1 MMKVLVVGSGGR
13 EHTIVWKLKQSPLLT
28 KIYCAPGN
36 AGIAADAVCVGIPV
50 TDLKGLLNFAI
61 GEKVD
66 LTVVGPELPLVNG
79 IVDLFEAN
87 GMAIFGPTQK
97 AAELEGSKAFC
108 KHFFQKYDIPTADF
122 RVFTEY
128 EEARKYIKGSG
139 SPLVVK
145 TDGLAAGKGALVCS
159 DQVEALEALG
169 RIMKEM
175 AFGEAGKKVVVEER
189 LYGDEVSVMALA
201 DGEHLVYMVP
211 SQDHKRIY
219 DNDQGPNTGGMG
231 AYAPTPHIDAE
242 MMQRIRTRILEPT
255 LKGMALEGRP
265 YRGVLYAGIMITKDG
280 PKTLEYNCRFG
291 DPETQVVLPLAYSD
305 LLEAFVRCRNGQ
317 LDDFRWQNR
326 PAAAICVVIAS
337 GGYPGSYEKEKPILG
352 LDSRFEDEVI
362 VFHAGTRAMG
372 DKIVT
377 SGGRVLGV
385 TAVDATIRQAKDK
398 VYRSVQKIAFDRAY
412 YRKDIGHRVLNLER
426 R

>member
-1 MMKVLVVGSGGR
+1 MKVLVVGSGGR
-13 EHTIVWKLKQSPLLT
+13 EHTIVWKLKKSPLLK

-36 AGIAADAVCVGIPV
+36 AGIAGDAECVNISAS
-50 TDLKGLLNFAI
+50 DLDGLLNFAI
-61 GEKVD
+61 GAKID

-87 GMAIFGPTQK
+87 GMAVFGPTQK
-97 AAELEGSKAFC
+97 AAELEGSKVFC
-108 KHFFQKYDIPTADF
+108 KQFFQKYNIPTADF
-122 RVFTEY
+122 RVFDDY
-128 EEARKYIKGSG
+128 DGARKYIKAIS

-145 TDGLAAGKGALVCS
+145 TDGLAAGKGAIVCS
-159 DQVEALEALG
+159 DQMDAQEALN
-169 RIMKEM
+169 RIMKEK
-175 AFGEAGKKVVVEER
+175 AFGEAGRRVVIEER

-231 AYAPTPHIDAE
+231 AYAPTPHIGE
-242 MMQRIRTRILEPT
+242 KMIQRIRTDILEPT

-265 YRGVLYAGIMITKDG
+265 YRGVLYAGIMITNDG

-291 DPETQVVLPLAYSD
+291 DPETQAVLPLTRGD
-305 LLEAFVRCRNGQ
+305 LLDACLRSRNGR
-317 LDDFRWQNR
+317 LGDFKWENR
-326 PAAAICVVIAS
+326 DAAAICVVIAS
-337 GGYPGSYEKEKPILG
+337 GGYPGSYEKDKPILG
-352 LDSRFEDEVI
+352 LDNPFEADVF
-362 VFHAGTRAMG
+362 VFHAGTRLQG
-372 DKIVT
+372 DKILT

-385 TAVDATIRQAKDK
+385 TAVDTTIRKARDK
-398 VYRSVQKIAFDRAY
+398 VYRAVQKITFDRAY
-412 YRKDIGHRVLNLER
+412 YRKDIAYRALNPER